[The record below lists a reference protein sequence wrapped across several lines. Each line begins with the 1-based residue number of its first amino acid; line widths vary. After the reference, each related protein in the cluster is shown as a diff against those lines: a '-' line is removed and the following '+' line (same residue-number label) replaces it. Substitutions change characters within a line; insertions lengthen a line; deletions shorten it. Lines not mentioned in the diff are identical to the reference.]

1 MFADIWDDEAWHVSR
16 VSSLL
21 ATLTTSPGAATWC
34 SHPLSRSGDGI
45 TALAPVRDRIPDFA
59 AFLAGAEDGE
69 AFARRR
75 AAQSIGRPLGDERF
89 MAGLERFTKQRLRP
103 GKRGP
108 KPTEREPSPA

>member
-1 MFADIWDDEAWHVSR
+1 MFADIWDDEAWPVSH

-21 ATLTTSPGAATWC
+21 ATLSTSPGAATWC
-34 SHPLSRSGDGI
+34 SHLLFRRGDRI
-45 TALAPVRDRIPDFA
+45 TARAPDFA